1 VNGADG
7 PIFRIALAGDGRYR
21 FSTPMVKRRYVLA
34 LICYLLIPVVVI
46 AGARVHQLIDPEM
59 ARGHANY
66 TRDYRLLE
74 LTRSGLLVASWAL
87 SAVLWFSCSYLVL
100 KSRQRSR
107 RWTWLAVFGPPG
119 FAVIAA
125 LKDRSPAPG
134 DLYQQLIGKLRAY
147 WRVPI
152 EIALFVAVLVLTYN
166 FMVLKR
172 DLMIRYESFMTGTPV
187 ATIIDQQ
194 NTMSGMYA
202 VGEGMEQLYLITLV
216 YLLWPIVFNLG
227 GRLST
232 ARSRDAHERGT
243 SS

>member
-1 VNGADG
+1 M
-7 PIFRIALAGDGRYR
+7 P
-21 FSTPMVKRRYVLA
+21 KRQYVLA
-34 LICYLLIPVVVI
+34 LACYLSIPVVLI
-46 AGARVHQLIDPEM
+46 GGAGVFRLIDPEL

-66 TRDYRLLE
+66 ARDYQLLE
-74 LTRSGLLVASWAL
+74 MTRTGAVMAAGGLAL
-87 SAVLWFSCSYLVL
+87 VLWASCCYLVL
-100 KSRQRSR
+100 KSRQRSLG
-107 RWTWLAVFGPPG
+107 WLPMAAAGPFG
-119 FAVIAA
+119 FVVIAA
-125 LKDRSPAPG
+125 LEDRALAPG

-166 FMVLKR
+166 FVVLKR

-202 VGEGMEQLYLITLV
+202 AAEGMEQLYLMTLV

-227 GRLST
+227 GRLFMS
-232 ARSRDAHERGT
+232 RSRDAHVRGT

>member
-1 VNGADG
+1 
-7 PIFRIALAGDGRYR
+7 
-21 FSTPMVKRRYVLA
+21 MVKRHHVLA

-74 LTRSGLLVASWAL
+74 LTRSGLLMASWAL
-87 SAVLWFSCSYLVL
+87 SAVLWFTCSYLVL

-107 RWTWLAVFGPPG
+107 HWTWLAVFGPPG

-152 EIALFVAVLVLTYN
+152 EIALLVAVLVLTYN
-166 FMVLKR
+166 FVVLKR
-172 DLMIRYESFMTGTPV
+172 DLMICYESFMTGTPV

-202 VGEGMEQLYLITLV
+202 AAEGMEQLYLMTLV
-216 YLLWPIVFNLG
+216 YLLWPIVFNLA
-227 GRLST
+227 GRLFTS
-232 ARSRDAHERGT
+232 RSRDAHVRGT